1 MRSWSFPHLRKAY
14 TRFLFPVKWQIFGV
28 HPRSIGATL
37 LAAALLAPLAAGG
50 WLTLRESLL
59 AIVIVAA
66 VIAPADS
73 A

>member
-28 HPRSIGATL
+28 HPRYIGAMAA
-37 LAAALLAPLAAGG
+37 AAALLAPLAAGG
-50 WLTLRESLL
+50 WLTFRESLL
-59 AIVIVAA
+59 AIVVVAA
-66 VIAPADS
+66 VIAPAEC

>member
-14 TRFLFPVKWQIFGV
+14 TRFLFPVKWQIV
-28 HPRSIGATL
+28 AMAA
-37 LAAALLAPLAAGG
+37 AAALLAPLAAGG
-50 WLTLRESLL
+50 WLTFREAVLL
-59 AIVIVAA
+59 IVIVAA